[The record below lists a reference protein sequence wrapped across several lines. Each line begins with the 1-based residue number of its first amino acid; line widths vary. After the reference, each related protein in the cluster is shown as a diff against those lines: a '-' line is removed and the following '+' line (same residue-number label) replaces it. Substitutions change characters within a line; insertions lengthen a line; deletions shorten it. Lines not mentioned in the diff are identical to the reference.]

1 MNELQGSKVKKA
13 CNILQILRF
22 EWQQGVVLLLK
33 GLEKRALQDVI
44 APSYQ
49 VTST

>member
-22 EWQQGVVLLLK
+22 EWQQWVVLLSQ
-33 GLEKRALQDVI
+33 GLEKSAL
-44 APSYQ
+44 
-49 VTST
+49 